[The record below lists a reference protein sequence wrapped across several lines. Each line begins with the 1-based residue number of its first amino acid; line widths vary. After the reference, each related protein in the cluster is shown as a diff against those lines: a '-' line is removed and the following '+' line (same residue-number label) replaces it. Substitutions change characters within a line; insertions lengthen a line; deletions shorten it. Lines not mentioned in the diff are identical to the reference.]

1 MKEPDAILAPAD
13 AARLLG
19 VHVRSL
25 ERWRVTGDGPA
36 FVRIGLRR
44 VGYRVSDIEA
54 WLDARAFPHR
64 AAELA
69 GKVAA

>member
-19 VHVRSL
+19 VHTRSL
-25 ERWRVTGDGPA
+25 ERWRVSGDGPV
-36 FVRIGLRR
+36 FVRLGLRR
-44 VGYRVSDIEA
+44 IGYRVSDLTT
-54 WLDARAFPHR
+54 WLEARAFPHR